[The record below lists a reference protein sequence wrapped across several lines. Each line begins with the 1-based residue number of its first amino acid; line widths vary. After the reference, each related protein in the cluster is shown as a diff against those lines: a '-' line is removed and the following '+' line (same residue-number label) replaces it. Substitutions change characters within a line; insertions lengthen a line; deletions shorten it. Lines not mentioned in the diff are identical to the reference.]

1 MRLKVMKGNILKD
14 LEQQIRGFIERDRV
28 VVKHIAHMG
37 TFPSYF
43 FYIFWE
49 VNSKDI
55 KPKDKDL

>member
-1 MRLKVMKGNILKD
+1 MKGNILKD